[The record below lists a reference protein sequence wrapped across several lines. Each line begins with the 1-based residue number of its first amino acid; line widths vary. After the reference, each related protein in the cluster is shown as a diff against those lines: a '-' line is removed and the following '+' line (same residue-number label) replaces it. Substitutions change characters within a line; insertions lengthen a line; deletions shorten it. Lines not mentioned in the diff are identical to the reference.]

1 MTARDYFDQGITC
14 LGAGG
19 AIADQWAA
27 REAFTRAT
35 EEDPGMCD
43 AWMGLAVSGEVT
55 AAALGG
61 AYRSLSTLHR
71 ESRRFGLG
79 DSWLAPT
86 VHTPFLIDLYP
97 HTPVG
102 IALAYAATLI
112 GDRNYDEAG
121 AILDE
126 ASVGDEPEQA
136 QIHRFVGA
144 TLYFVTRRWPD
155 VIAWTARPA
164 PAHNAIVE
172 AATRLLKGVAQ
183 TGLGQFDAALATLDS
198 VSALAERA
206 MLDQQGTDTRHLLA
220 EAALYRGLCQRAQGN
235 EAAARKEFG
244 AASIDGQLH
253 ADAAA
258 ALEDPTYGPAV
269 TTAEAIGARR
279 NRWDPE
285 SGPSVADLRKAQ
297 QREEA
302 GKVLERAARELEE
315 FIGLRRVKDHVLEL
329 KNVKVFDM
337 RMAERG
343 GEQVGERDTLHMTL
357 VGPPGSAKTSI
368 ARLICEMYFGLG
380 LLESP
385 EFIEVSRKDLVG
397 AHIGDTEAKTSLVL
411 ESARGRALFVDEA
424 PDLYIAD
431 NERDFGRIALD
442 TIMKFAED
450 HRHDTMIAM
459 AGYATPLRLM
469 FNANPGLRS
478 RFPEQ
483 LEFSSCEPQDTVD
496 IALLFAKRS
505 RIIIEPD
512 ALVSFRATTQ
522 WLCTTMDTRKD
533 QPDDA
538 KLIDAA
544 GNGRFV
550 RIVVERATRKAKS
563 RMASDPSIDLLT
575 ADESKVRTITKA
587 DMEIAIAEVLAAID
601 LPHLDQVQL
610 DG

>member
-1 MTARDYFDQGITC
+1 MTARENFDQGITH
-14 LGAGG
+14 LGVGG
-19 AIADQWAA
+19 TVPDHWSA
-27 REAFTRAT
+27 RDAFTRAT

-43 AWMGLAVSGEVT
+43 AWMGLTVAGEVS
-55 AAALGG
+55 AATLGG
-61 AYRSLSTLHR
+61 AYRALSTLHR
-71 ESRRFGLG
+71 ETRRFGLS
-79 DSWLAPT
+79 DSALAPT

-112 GDRNYDEAG
+112 GDANYDEAG
-121 AILDE
+121 IILDE
-126 ASVGDEPEQA
+126 ANVSAEPEQA

-144 TLYFVTRRWPD
+144 TLYFITRRWPD
-155 VIAWTARPA
+155 VLTWTSRPA

-172 AATRLLKGVAQ
+172 AATRLLKGIAQ

-198 VSALAERA
+198 MSELAEEA
-206 MLDQQGTDTRHLLA
+206 MLDRQGNDTRHLLA
-220 EAALYRGLCQRAQGN
+220 EAALYRGLCQRALGN

-258 ALEDPTYGPAV
+258 ALEDPTYGPAI
-269 TTAEAIGARR
+269 TTAEAISARR
-279 NRWDPE
+279 DRWDPE

-297 QREEA
+297 QRQEA
-302 GKVLERAARELEE
+302 GKVLERAERELQE
-315 FIGLRRVKDHVLEL
+315 FIGLRRVKEHVMEL
-329 KNVKVFDM
+329 KNVKVYDM
-337 RMAERG
+337 KMAERG
-343 GEQVGERDTLHMTL
+343 LQIGERDTLHMTL

-469 FNANPGLRS
+469 FGANPGLRS
-478 RFPEQ
+478 RFPFQ
-483 LEFSSCEPQDTVD
+483 LEFPSCEPQDTVE
-496 IALLFAKRS
+496 IAQLFATRFN
-505 RIIIEPD
+505 IVIEPA
-512 ALVSFRATTQ
+512 ALSSFSATAE
-522 WLCTTMDTRKD
+522 WLCTTPNTGDGE
-533 QPDDA
+533 PH
-538 KLIDAA
+538 KLIDVA

-550 RIVVERATRKAKS
+550 RTVIEAATRKAKA
-563 RMASDPSIDLLT
+563 RMAADPTVDLLT
-575 ADESKVRTITKA
+575 ADETKIKTITRNDIDGA
-587 DMEIAIAEVLAAID
+587 MTDVLAALNIVS
-601 LPHLDQVQL
+601 P
-610 DG
+610 